1 MESHANLDLTILVRN
16 AQTLGINCRYVG
28 EEPNSQ
34 VNGIYNKI
42 MAKKLPENEIS
53 CTIVPRKEANGAIIN
68 ASTVR
73 TALKNDNIELL
84 KTLVPETTL
93 RYFQSE
99 KAAPVIA
106 KIKVTENVV
115 HH

>member
-1 MESHANLDLTILVRN
+1 MT
-16 AQTLGINCRYVG
+16 
-28 EEPNSQ
+28 
-34 VNGIYNKI
+34 GIYNKI
-42 MAKKLPENEIS
+42 MAKKLPENKIS
-53 CTIVPRKEANGAIIN
+53 CTIVPRKETNGAVIS

-93 RYFQSE
+93 HYFQS
-99 KAAPVIA
+99 KDADPVIA
-106 KIKVTENVV
+106 KIKAAEHVV